1 MKPTSLLALLLAAAG
16 WVLLIAAGTNMLS
29 GHFDT
34 RTCQTACVSSL
45 FWGAAAAGGLG
56 LLLSVIGLAAHK
68 GRGLAALALV
78 VALPL
83 CGVFAGIV
91 GIGVTQS

>member
-16 WVLLIAAGTNMLS
+16 WVLMIAAATNMLS

-34 RTCQTACVSSL
+34 RSCQTDCVSSL

-56 LLLSVIGLAAHK
+56 LLLSVIALAAQK
-68 GRGLAALALV
+68 AV
-78 VALPL
+78 
-83 CGVFAGIV
+83 C
-91 GIGVTQS
+91 